1 MSAPSGSATQTSYQ
15 GNDKLLAG
23 LVLSI
28 VSYWLFA
35 ISLGTVAPA
44 VLLDLNGPYTDPA
57 AGTWASTVMSPTAM
71 NLAVALT
78 GLVSGLFI
86 VLMGGFADK
95 FGRVRLTIIGNL
107 LNIVGCVLIVLA
119 TGALASPLMIG
130 GRAIQGLSAACVMPA
145 TIALVKTYWDGPARQ
160 RAVSMWSIG
169 SFGGAGLA
177 AFVGGLTATEMNWRW
192 IFVFSMIV
200 SVVAVLL
207 VWGTPE
213 SRVTEPGRHG
223 FDVRGLVVFLITVLA
238 MMMLLTF
245 AGKTFDWFS
254 PIGLILIIVTIVG
267 IAAFIAVER
276 NKEHAF
282 IDFALFKNTTFTGAT
297 LSNFLINGTIG
308 MLIISQQVIQLAG
321 CKVERDAAGHCPAGG
336 LYSAWDAGLLT
347 LGYGVFIIAFI
358 RVGEKLLQKFG
369 PRKPMIWGSLI
380 VGAAILCL
388 MPTHMLLDTYRIF
401 AIIGFSLF
409 GLGLAFYATP
419 STDAALAN
427 LPADQAGSGA
437 GIYKMASS
445 LGGAIGTA
453 ISLAVFTGL
462 SGADYQMLG
471 NVIEMQGAQ
480 TNVSLRLAGMA
491 ALGVNLVFLLL
502 AIISITVTVPKQTGP
517 ITPTPQPTPDAIA
530 EAGFVE
536 CPTCHGEGYVKRSD
550 LAGSSAG

>member
-1 MSAPSGSATQTSYQ
+1 MSIPNGATTQTSYQ
-15 GNDKLLAG
+15 GTDKLLTG

-35 ISLGTVAPA
+35 ISLGTVAPT

-57 AGTWASTVMSPTAM
+57 ARTWASTVLSPTAM

-95 FGRVRLTIIGNL
+95 FGRVRLTIIGNI
-107 LNIVGCVLIVLA
+107 LNIAGCVLIVFA
-119 TGALASPLMIG
+119 SGALAAPLLIG

-145 TIALVKTYWDGPARQ
+145 TIALVKTYWDGPGRQ

-177 AFVGGLTATEMNWRW
+177 AFVGGLTATELNWRW
-192 IFVFSMIV
+192 IFVFSTIV

-213 SRVTEPGRHG
+213 SRITQPGRHR

-282 IDFALFKNTTFTGAT
+282 IDFALFRNMNFTGTVAANFMLNST
-297 LSNFLINGTIG
+297 LGLLIV
-308 MLIISQQVIQLAG
+308 SQQLLQVG
-321 CKVERDAAGHCPAGG
+321 GGMPA
-336 LYSAWDAGLLT
+336 LRAGLLT
-347 LGYGVFIIAFI
+347 LGYPLMVVLFVRA
-358 RVGEKLLQKFG
+358 GERLLQRHG
-369 PRKPMIWGSLI
+369 PRKPMIWGCLL
-380 VGAAILCL
+380 VALAAALL
-388 MPTHMLLDTYRIF
+388 LPTNLYLAQYQWLAMVAYAF
-401 AIIGFSLF
+401 F
-409 GLGLAFYATP
+409 GLGLAFFATP
-419 STDAALAN
+419 ATDAALAS
-427 LPADQAGSGA
+427 LPPAHAGA
-437 GIYKMASS
+437 GMGIFKMASS

-453 ISLAVFTGL
+453 VALSLFLGFSQGTAGHFVGDTIQMIGRQDNIAVRE
-462 SGADYQMLG
+462 GASIAIGAMLLF
-471 NVIEMQGAQ
+471 A
-480 TNVSLRLAGMA
+480 LAAAAVA
-491 ALGVNLVFLLL
+491 ALF
-502 AIISITVTVPKQTGP
+502 VPRGRQNT
-517 ITPTPQPTPDAIA
+517 
-530 EAGFVE
+530 
-536 CPTCHGEGYVKRSD
+536 
-550 LAGSSAG
+550 